1 MALQYTGTR
10 NGNSRVKRIVSKVE
24 NAFRASSR
32 LDASTTRQ
40 LGMTLNQFALFVAA
54 AKYLSI
60 TKAAKEL
67 RVSQPSVSQQLKQL
81 EDRYGAKLY
90 RRLSKGIEITEA
102 GQLFLGNITPIL
114 VQVAKLGDDLKPPS
128 SPKLVPAI
136 LTVGGTF
143 SASAVLLPTLL
154 ARLQLRHPGAQ
165 LELRTGT
172 SVQLERLVLSST
184 LDLAVTERSPLSNDL
199 SFDPLGREK
208 VVVFVPLDH
217 LLARRKFVA
226 LSDVLAEPLIIRGG
240 KGISGTTEHALKRLR
255 DQGLELKIGMRCGG
269 PSAIKAAVRQ
279 KMGVGLAF
287 EDSVRAEIE
296 SGEFKA
302 LKVRGLEIETRT
314 FVIYPKNRSLSSMA
328 QKFLELLRG
337 ARAAQKLDNASKSS
351 RRSIDGLR
359 SSHSGY
365 SQVSRNI

>member
-1 MALQYTGTR
+1 MALQYNCTR
-10 NGNSRVKRIVSKVE
+10 NGNSRKRSIAKTD
-24 NAFRASSR
+24 NGLGAGSR
-32 LDASTTRQ
+32 LDASVTRQ
-40 LGMTLNQFALFVAA
+40 LGLTLNQFALFVAA

-67 RVSQPSVSQQLKQL
+67 RVSQPSVSQQLKQM
-81 EDRYGAKLY
+81 EERYGAKLY
-90 RRLSKGIEITEA
+90 RRVSKGIEITEA
-102 GQLFLGNITPIL
+102 GQLFLGNIMPIL
-114 VQVAKLGDDLKPPS
+114 VQVAKLGDDLKRPGS
-128 SPKLVPAI
+128 AKLAPAI

-172 SVQLERLVLSST
+172 SAQLERLVRCST
-184 LDLAVTERSPLSNDL
+184 LDLAVTERPPRSNDL

-217 LLARRKFVA
+217 LLARRKSVA
-226 LSDVLAEPLIIRGG
+226 LADVLAEPLIIRGG
-240 KGISGTTEHALKRLR
+240 KGIFGRTEHALKRLR
-255 DQGLELKIGMRCGG
+255 DQGLDLKIGMRCGG
-269 PSAIKAAVRQ
+269 PSAITAAVRQ

-287 EDSVRAEIE
+287 ENSVRAEIE

-314 FVIYPKNRSLSSMA
+314 FVIYPKNRSLSPIA
-328 QKFLELLRG
+328 QKFLELLHG
-337 ARAAQKLDNASKSS
+337 TRAAQKSDNVSKSS
-351 RRSIDGLR
+351 RQSTDDLDSR
-359 SSHSGY
+359 HSGD
-365 SQVSRNI
+365 SQLSRNV